1 MLGFESQVEEQFS
14 QQSGLVAKPSFIL
27 NPAQDYS
34 FMRYFGNVFEEHT
47 ENISWQ
53 RADKFV

>member
-1 MLGFESQVEEQFS
+1 MLGFESQVEERLS
-14 QQSGLVAKPSFIL
+14 QPSGLVAKPSFIL

-34 FMRYFGNVFEEHT
+34 FVRYFVNVSEQHT
-47 ENISWQ
+47 ENLSWQ

>member
-1 MLGFESQVEEQFS
+1 MEEQFS
-14 QQSGLVAKPSFIL
+14 QQSGLVTKPCFIL
-27 NPAQDYS
+27 NPAQDYRD
-34 FMRYFGNVFEEHT
+34 MRYFTNVFEEHT